1 MLQTH
6 FTAPKMRTPRCLV
19 GASHAVLS
27 HTGFA
32 AFAEVAATSLVGYF
46 TVHHGA
52 YSTLPIAHGLCVP
65 THKPSVLRKYLAWPV
80 SSRTQNR
87 SSPYNGCRELTL
99 VAASGSERPLTA
111 NPVGDRVDFD
121 TKGFWVHLVVSEDCL
136 TRQSFDPIGHR
147 CAQNPPVWPFRLNQ
161 LRSWRVTE
169 RYPPYSRL
177 ALERV
182 PTAVGGEAEAE
193 YCHE

>member
-65 THKPSVLRKYLAWPV
+65 THKPSVLRKDIGLKGPV
-80 SSRTQNR
+80 APKPEKLSPGRNAPGMAQIRALFDLPTTR
-87 SSPYNGCRELTL
+87 SPTREGVADALKDPLGGGPEGDKGGCL
-99 VAASGSERPLTA
+99 P
-111 NPVGDRVDFD
+111 
-121 TKGFWVHLVVSEDCL
+121 KG
-136 TRQSFDPIGHR
+136 
-147 CAQNPPVWPFRLNQ
+147 NQ
-161 LRSWRVTE
+161 I
-169 RYPPYSRL
+169 
-177 ALERV
+177 
-182 PTAVGGEAEAE
+182 
-193 YCHE
+193 